1 MNRGLLSNVLDNNRP
16 DFVLLNECFIGN
28 ASFKMSGYNLEL
40 SDKNKVGII
49 YRNTYYLNKSCVE
62 LEDKYNMIRTVNT
75 EKGNLI
81 IYCVYIP
88 PGEKHDI
95 RVKEFIERLLLLK
108 SKYNSLSL
116 IIFGD
121 LNIER
126 KNIKRELIDKIDF
139 TCGIIMIK
147 IYSLMIKN

>member
-1 MNRGLLSNVLDNNRP
+1 MQNNP
-16 DFVLLNECFIGN
+16 LLNQLAFDIVKDKVIEDKN
-28 ASFKMSGYNLEL
+28 SKSESNDEKSGMIENNNKEKSDVINNNNIEKNNEIVNNTNNNLNKTNIIYNN
-40 SDKNKVGII
+40 KNKVGII

-95 RVKEFIERLLLLK
+95 RVKEFIERLLG
-108 SKYNSLSL
+108 Y
-116 IIFGD
+116 F
-121 LNIER
+121 
-126 KNIKRELIDKIDF
+126 
-139 TCGIIMIK
+139 
-147 IYSLMIKN
+147 